1 MPAAPP
7 VAAPQQGIPMTAAIE
22 PQSLITAMAGAR
34 VLCLGDLMLDR
45 FVYGAV
51 DRISP
56 EAPIP
61 VLKVER
67 ESLMPGA
74 AGNVAANLVALG
86 TDVRFVSVVGT
97 DDAGRQLEALLAER
111 LGSPPL
117 LVADPD
123 RETTLKTRYIAGGQQ
138 LLRADRETSAPI
150 GDDLAARVVAA
161 AEAAMDGCGAVV
173 LSDYAKGV
181 LTPAVLAGVIAAAGR
196 AGLPVVVDPKGRP
209 FRRYRGAAVLTPNRK
224 ELADAAGRPARSD
237 DDVVAAARAVL
248 ADAGVAAM
256 VVTRSEQ
263 GLSVVFGGDGGE
275 VGHFRAEAREV
286 YDVSGAGD
294 TVVATLAAALAG
306 GGGIGGGRLTAA
318 AHLAN
323 LAGGIVVGKAGTA
336 VVHGEELLAAV
347 HHQEWA
353 RGEAKVAGR
362 AAARDR
368 VAQWRH
374 AGLKVG
380 FTNGCF
386 DLLHPGHISLIRQAR
401 AACDRLVVAIN
412 SDASVQR
419 LKGED
424 RPVQP
429 ESARAA
435 VLASLEAVD
444 LVTVF
449 AEDTP
454 LELITL
460 LRPDVLVKGADYTV
474 ATVVGADVVQGYG
487 GRVVLADLAAGFSTT
502 ATIARLR
509 R

>member
-1 MPAAPP
+1 
-7 VAAPQQGIPMTAAIE
+7 MTALSD
-22 PQSLITAMAGAR
+22 PQSLIAAMGGAR

-51 DRISP
+51 ERISP

-61 VLKVER
+61 VLRVGR

-86 TDVRFVSVVGT
+86 VDVRFVSVVGD
-97 DDAGRQLEALLAER
+97 DDAGRRLSSL
-111 LGSPPL
+111 LGSALGNEPA
-117 LVADPD
+117 LVVDPG
-123 RETTLKTRYIAGGQQ
+123 RETTLKTRYIAAGQQ
-138 LLRADRETSAPI
+138 LLRADRETAGAIDDGI
-150 GDDLAARVVAA
+150 GARVADA
-161 AEAAMDGCGAVV
+161 AEAMIDGCGAVV

-181 LTPAVLAGVIAAAGR
+181 LTPPVLARVLAAAAR
-196 AGLPVVVDPKGRP
+196 SGLPVIVDPKGRD
-209 FRRYRGAAVLTPNRK
+209 FGRYRGASVLTPNRR
-224 ELADAAGRPARSD
+224 ELAEASGQSTGT
-237 DDVVAAARAVL
+237 
-248 ADAGVAAM
+248 DAGVVSAAKGLLSDTGIAAM

-263 GLSVVFGGDGGE
+263 GLSVVFDGEGDRGT
-275 VGHFRAEAREV
+275 VHFRAEAREV
-286 YDVSGAGD
+286 FDVSGAGD
-294 TVVATLAAALAG
+294 TVVATLASALAG
-306 GGGIGGGRLTAA
+306 SGGMLDQGRLASAA
-318 AHLAN
+318 RLAN

-336 VVHGEELLAAV
+336 VVHADELMTAL
-347 HHQEWA
+347 HHQDWA

-362 AAARDR
+362 GGARDR
-368 VAQWRH
+368 IAQWRN
-374 AGLKVG
+374 AGLSVG

-412 SDASVQR
+412 SDASVKR
-419 LKGED
+419 LKGES

-449 AEDTP
+449 GEDTP
-454 LELITL
+454 LELIDV

-474 ATVVGADVVQGYG
+474 ETVVGADLVQGYG
-487 GRVVLADLAAGFSTT
+487 GRVVLAALEAGFSTT
-502 ATIARLR
+502 ATIARLQR
-509 R
+509 